1 MSKEKVYIVL
11 SHKNSL
17 KKGSK
22 TEWEVTETVEFVNQL
37 RRRHNTTSSAIGD
50 YINRKMI
57 SGTRFGMTEYTK
69 FEDYIRN
76 KYKDQLAQLDKAYKP
91 YVEPE
96 VVEED
101 TTEVISDQFGNIRA
115 KTVFD
120 V

>member
-37 RRRHNTTSSAIGD
+37 RRRHNTMASAIGD
-50 YINRKMI
+50 YLNEKMI
-57 SGTRFGMTEYTK
+57 SGTRFGMTEYAK
-69 FEDYIRN
+69 FEEYIRN
-76 KYKDQLAQLDKAYKP
+76 KYKDQLSQLDQAYKP

-96 VVEED
+96 VEED
-101 TTEVISDQFGNIRA
+101 VTEVISDEFGNIRPR
-115 KTVFD
+115 TVFD

>member
-1 MSKEKVYIVL
+1 MAKEKVFIVL
-11 SHKNSL
+11 SHNNSL

-37 RRRHNTTSSAIGD
+37 RHRHNTMASAIGD
-50 YINRKMI
+50 YLNEKMI
-57 SGTRFGMTEYTK
+57 SGTRFGMTEYNK

-76 KYKDQLAQLDKAYKP
+76 KYKKQLEQLDKAYKP

-96 VVEED
+96 ITEED
-101 TTEVISDQFGNIRA
+101 TTEVVSDQFGNIRT